1 MKNASVDIMTC
12 RFIGFKSVRI
22 VIYNNEVWFIAK
34 DVCNAIDYKDYSYAV
49 SRYVKGINK
58 DSIIIYD
65 GKPMLV
71 ITQDGVLE
79 LCAHSKFNKAKK
91 FQEYILKY
99 DLDNTLIDKANHK
112 HNFKKNIFDL
122 DVITKYAV

>member
-1 MKNASVDIMTC
+1 MKNALIDIMVC

-34 DVCNAIDYKDYSYAV
+34 DVCNAIGYKDYLYAV
-49 SRYVKGINK
+49 SKHVKGINK
-58 DSIIIYD
+58 DSIVIYD

-79 LCAHSKFNKAKK
+79 LCAHSKFNRAKK
-91 FQEYILKY
+91 FREYILKY
-99 DLDNTLIDKANHK
+99 DFDNTLIDKANQR
-112 HNFKKNIFDL
+112 NLKKNIFD
-122 DVITKYAV
+122 DDIITKYAV